1 MERTQHYRVTY
12 RPGSNLPVGR
22 GGRGGRGGHHS
33 TEAGGTT
40 LVFRTV
46 RRVAFQER
54 EV

>member
-1 MERTQHYRVTY
+1 VTY
-12 RPGSNLPVGR
+12 RPGSNLPVEAVEVD
-22 GGRGGRGGHHS
+22 HHS